1 MPPSSGPTVTEPK
14 FVENESLDVLGIAFL
29 KRWNPIHSP
38 CNKLQ
43 PYIAVVN
50 NVDNAGAK
58 SMAEVGPLTSL
69 FGDPHGRAIA
79 KVLDQSVLV
88 GNMEQTVRMLA
99 DSTELDY
106 KTVQSSLR
114 RLEGLGLVKK
124 GRKVGNA
131 QTYRFNVENHL
142 HDLVN
147 FARRMQL
154 TPRRR

>member
-1 MPPSSGPTVTEPK
+1 MPLFAIVMQSTLRVMYYNLILRG
-14 FVENESLDVLGIAFL
+14 LAL
-29 KRWNPIHSP
+29 
-38 CNKLQ
+38 CNMVRL
-43 PYIAVVN
+43 
-50 NVDNAGAK
+50 
-58 SMAEVGPLTSL
+58 MAEMGPLTNL

-79 KVLDQSVLV
+79 RVLDQSVLV

-106 KTVQSSLR
+106 KTVQSSLE
-114 RLEGLGLVKK
+114 RLERLGLVKK

-147 FARRMQL
+147 FARKMQL
-154 TPRRR
+154 TPRSK